1 MGWQKGWGQGK
12 HTVQNHRQF
21 QTFINSNTKK
31 NISFSTNSEATI
43 CLFVI
48 PDQGFFF
55 SVQMSFHSMAHESQ
69 TFKIR
74 KFYHVLYLNFC
85 KYIAKKT
92 GSDQLSV
99 VFLACT
105 WWNYLLFY
113 AHSSEYLGYFQ
124 LDLIKKKSRFE
135 EISDTK
141 KIGVSTAK
149 YIFIKNE
156 LIGCTSGS
164 NCGSGKNLLV
174 HLNRVHLHGFMVP
187 LWHEMKGQGVFG
199 WGIEGW
205 GMSFFFKKALE
216 KLTTINEKRAT
227 IVILKYYS
235 HLICICLYIYHFMF

>member
-21 QTFINSNTKK
+21 QTFINSNTKN

-69 TFKIR
+69 TFRIR
-74 KFYHVLYLNFC
+74 KFYHVLHVNFC

-124 LDLIKKKSRFE
+124 LDLIKKSRDLRKLAIQGRLESRLQNIFLSKMSWSDAPVDPIVDRE
-135 EISDTK
+135 KIYLYIWTGYIYMVSWFHFDTK
-141 KIGVSTAK
+141 WRDKEYLGG
-149 YIFIKNE
+149 E
-156 LIGCTSGS
+156 
-164 NCGSGKNLLV
+164 
-174 HLNRVHLHGFMVP
+174 
-187 LWHEMKGQGVFG
+187 
-199 WGIEGW
+199 
-205 GMSFFFKKALE
+205 
-216 KLTTINEKRAT
+216 
-227 IVILKYYS
+227 
-235 HLICICLYIYHFMF
+235 